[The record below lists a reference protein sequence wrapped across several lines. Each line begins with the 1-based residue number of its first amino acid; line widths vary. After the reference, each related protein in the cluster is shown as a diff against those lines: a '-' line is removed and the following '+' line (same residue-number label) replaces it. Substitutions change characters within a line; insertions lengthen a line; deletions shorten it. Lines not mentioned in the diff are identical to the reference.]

1 MGKFDGVLLVSDYDA
16 TFAEGNNV
24 HPDNL
29 DMLAYFE
36 AEGGRF
42 TIATGRTHCTF
53 RKIRPLVPF
62 NAPVLMA
69 NGALIYDFETGETL
83 FESPLPPTVR
93 EDMAELSR
101 QFPKMSLEVYS
112 GENDLYAWNP
122 NLYVRNHIAYTG
134 ARSHICPIGEMPFPW
149 EKAIMEHNH
158 RTLLTFQA
166 EILKRWGDRYEVIF
180 SADHML
186 ELNAKGCTKGASAL
200 RLAEMLGIQKENV
213 YCVGDNENDIA
224 MLDVSAIPFAPENAI
239 PAVKAVPGVVVLPPC
254 RKGTIAALIRH
265 LDAIY

>member
-16 TFAEGNNV
+16 TFAEGNKV

-29 DMLAYFE
+29 AMLDYFE
-36 AEGGRF
+36 AQGGRF

-53 RKIRPLVPF
+53 RKIRDLVPF
-62 NAPVLMA
+62 NAPVLLA
-69 NGALIYDFETGETL
+69 NGALIHDFEAGKTL
-83 FESPLPPTVR
+83 FEAPLPPTVR
-93 EDMAELSR
+93 EDMIELSR

-122 NLYVRNHIAYTG
+122 NLYVHKHILYTG
-134 ARSHICPIGEMPFPW
+134 ARSHICSIEEIPSPW
-149 EKAIMEHNH
+149 DKALMEHDH
-158 RTLLTFQA
+158 ETLLTYQA
-166 EILKRWGDRYEVIF
+166 EVLKRWGDRYEAIF
-180 SADHML
+180 SDDHML

-200 RLAEMLGIQKENV
+200 RLAELLGIQKENL

-224 MLDVSAIPFAPENAI
+224 MLEVSAIPFAPENAI
-239 PAVKAVPGVVVLPPC
+239 PSVKAVPGVVVLPPC
-254 RKGTIAALIRH
+254 KKGTVGALIRH